1 MDYWCYALINY
12 RLGEIDFTRKRGG
25 VVVEG
30 HSYLGKD
37 ERLTQKQVSALQHDI
52 IHNQFSY
59 HRHKYTHRSWS
70 KKGTIVQ

>member
-12 RLGEIDFTRKRGG
+12 RLGEIDFTRKQGR

-37 ERLTQKQVSALQHDI
+37 ERLTQVQAAALQHDI
-52 IHNQFSY
+52 SRNQFTY
-59 HRHKYTHRSWS
+59 YRHEYRH
-70 KKGTIVQ
+70 IE